1 MASTQCAVTIFAA
14 RTVATGN
21 LFQVGW
27 YIKITKNL
35 NDPMRKGCS
44 LFMKLFLFLHNT
56 VEIKRLSGKITPKAN
71 QTLSPEYDVHA
82 QELHGN
88 NASWLVIKPM
98 LC

>member
-14 RTVATGN
+14 RTVATRY
-21 LFQVGW
+21 LFQVEW
-27 YIKITKNL
+27 YIKIPKNL

-44 LFMKLFLFLHNT
+44 LFMKLVLFLHNT

-71 QTLSPEYDVHA
+71 QTLSPEYDCYA